1 MDTSAMTF
9 VTDETFDE
17 VVGKS
22 ALPVLF
28 VMGATWCPD
37 CQRIAPL
44 MMMLAKENA
53 GKILFAHADFDSGK
67 ILRAKML
74 YNIFNSIM
82 TTCTALAAHP
92 NLSHIQADIVIN
104 HNQIF

>member
-28 VMGATWCPD
+28 VMGASWGPD
-37 CQRIAPL
+37 CQL
-44 MMMLAKENA
+44 L
-53 GKILFAHADFDSGK
+53 
-67 ILRAKML
+67 
-74 YNIFNSIM
+74 
-82 TTCTALAAHP
+82 
-92 NLSHIQADIVIN
+92 
-104 HNQIF
+104 